1 MPDSILDLQGMTMNA
16 EEAQVASEAIFER
29 TITGGALAD
38 THDIVTGIEHKTQIP
53 FIGNMGLVGQTQTTC
68 DREGNPV
75 TIPLTEKFWDPVS
88 IGDRLKH
95 CAADVP
101 ALLKL
106 FRKAQKMT
114 PDFFDRLNG
123 EEMQLVIIPKLEQA
137 MTKMLNRLTWFGD
150 KNADNVGTGGSIT
163 DGVDVKYF
171 NSIDGLWKQ
180 IFAEVPTTAKNY
192 VAISANAGA
201 SYSAQELEADTAL
214 AIFRA
219 MYNKIDARF
228 FEAISEGAQ
237 PEFLVTR
244 ELYQNWQDQLEDK
257 SLVFTLAEA
266 KEGVNSLS
274 YRGIPIKIRHDWDS
288 NIRSYQDNGTKYNLP
303 NRALLTVMENIP
315 VGTLSTEDFNNLE
328 SWYEK
333 KDKANYID
341 FDLKLDAKH
350 LLPYMTVAAY

>member
-1 MPDSILDLQGMTMNA
+1 MN
-16 EEAQVASEAIFER
+16 
-29 TITGGALAD
+29 
-38 THDIVTGIEHKTQIP
+38 
-53 FIGNMGLVGQTQTTC
+53 
-68 DREGNPV
+68 
-75 TIPLTEKFWDPVS
+75 
-88 IGDRLKH
+88 
-95 CAADVP
+95 
-101 ALLKL
+101 
-106 FRKAQKMT
+106 
-114 PDFFDRLNG
+114 PDFYDRLNG

-137 MTKMLNRLTWFGD
+137 MVKMLNRLAWFGD
-150 KNADNVGTGGSIT
+150 KNADNISGGGVIKN
-163 DGVDVKYF
+163 GVDVKYF

-180 IFAEVPTTAKNY
+180 IFAEIPTTASNY
-192 VAISANAGA
+192 VAIAKNAEA
-201 SYSAQELEADTAL
+201 SYANQALAADTAL
-214 AIFRA
+214 GIFRA
-219 MYNKIDARF
+219 MFNKIDARF

-288 NIRSYQDNGTKYNLP
+288 NIRAYQDNGTKWNLP
-303 NRALLTVMENIP
+303 HRALLTVMENIP
-315 VGTLSTEDFNNLE
+315 IGTLSTEDFNNLE

-350 LLPYMTVAAY
+350 LLAYMSVAAY